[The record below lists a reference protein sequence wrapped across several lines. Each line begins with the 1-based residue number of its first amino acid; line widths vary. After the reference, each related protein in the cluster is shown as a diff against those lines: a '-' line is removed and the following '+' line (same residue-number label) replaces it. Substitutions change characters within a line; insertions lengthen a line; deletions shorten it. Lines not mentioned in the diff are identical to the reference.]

1 MKNYRW
7 IVAAALSLILGLGSV
22 VSSAHN
28 HIDDHIDGHIDGS
41 INDNSDHQE
50 GSCSI
55 CFQEFTVI
63 LSADTSA
70 SILVI
75 PAATAIVSSTVK
87 PAQKF
92 SFYLSRAPPSN
103 T

>member
-22 VSSAHN
+22 VTSAHS
-28 HIDDHIDGHIDGS
+28 HIDDHIDGS
-41 INDNSDHQE
+41 INGNSDHQE

-55 CFQEFTVI
+55 CFQESTVI
-63 LSADTSA
+63 VSADTSA
-70 SILVI
+70 NFLFI
-75 PAATAIVSSTVK
+75 PAAPAIVSSTGK
-87 PAQKF
+87 PAEKF

>member
-22 VSSAHN
+22 VTSAHN
-28 HIDDHIDGHIDGS
+28 HIDDHIDGS

-63 LSADTSA
+63 VSADTSA

-75 PAATAIVSSTVK
+75 PAATAIVSSTGK

>member
-7 IVAAALSLILGLGSV
+7 IVATALSLILGLGSV
-22 VSSAHN
+22 VTSAHN

-41 INDNSDHQE
+41 INGNSDHHE

-63 LSADTSA
+63 VSADTSA
-70 SILVI
+70 TILLI
-75 PAATAIVSSTVK
+75 PTATASASSTGK
-87 PAQKF
+87 PTEKF
-92 SFYLSRAPPSN
+92 SFYLSRAPPSE